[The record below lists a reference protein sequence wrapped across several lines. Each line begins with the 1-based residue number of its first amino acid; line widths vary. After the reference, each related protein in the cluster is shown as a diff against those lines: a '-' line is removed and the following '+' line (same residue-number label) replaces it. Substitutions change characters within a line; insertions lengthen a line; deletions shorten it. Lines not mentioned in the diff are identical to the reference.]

1 MSQWVNVCG
10 EDDLQPDSGICA
22 LVEDKQV
29 AIFYLTRDKEAYAI
43 NNYDPFGKANVL
55 SRGLI
60 GDIKGEPMVASP
72 LYKQHFSLK
81 TGVCLDDETVKV
93 DAYKIRIENGQV
105 DVCLEEPSNGL

>member
-1 MSQWVNVCG
+1 VSQWVNVCS

-29 AIFYLTRDKEAYAI
+29 AIFYLARDKEVYAT

-60 GDIKGEPMVASP
+60 GDIKGEPMVSSP

-81 TGVCLDDETVKV
+81 TGVCFDDDSIVIETYGV
-93 DAYKIRIENGQV
+93 RIEKNQV
-105 DVCLEEPSNGL
+105 EVNIKVSSNEI